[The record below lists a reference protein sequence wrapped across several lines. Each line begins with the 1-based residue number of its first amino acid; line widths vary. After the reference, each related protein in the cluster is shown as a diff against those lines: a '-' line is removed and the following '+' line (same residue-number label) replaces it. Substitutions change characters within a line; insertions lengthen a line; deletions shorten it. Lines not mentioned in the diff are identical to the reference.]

1 MKNKWLSIMIG
12 MIMLVGCV
20 KQDTE
25 NMVSISK
32 IDITELNAQRKVSK
46 NVTDFEDD
54 RQGKYDL
61 LRLMINSVDYYLS
74 LIHI

>member
-46 NVTDFEDD
+46 NVIDFEDD
-54 RQGKYDL
+54 D
-61 LRLMINSVDYYLS
+61 
-74 LIHI
+74 